1 MIRDGHDDETVVE
14 PPVRKVEMVD
24 VTTRETIPGEVVP
37 PSPLPSGVEEVGPG
51 VVTERERVR
60 VEDDG
65 SVSRRLDRVEQPPV
79 RRHRPSLVPALLI
92 ILLLALGAIAAAWYF
107 TKSDSSAVPAV
118 EGLALNDA
126 VSRVQEEGFKADII
140 SEPNEAQAGTV
151 FRQNPS
157 AGTDLDDGSTVQLF
171 SSKGPADVTIPNAV
185 GVTET
190 EARDRLA
197 AAGLT
202 ANVVKVF
209 SEDEPS
215 GQVIAQSPAAGG
227 QAAKGSAVRLN
238 VSKGS
243 GLTTVPSLVGT
254 TQSDAEAQLQTA
266 GLKANVVPVP
276 SQEPSG
282 TVVAQNP
289 TSGQARKGSAVRLNV
304 STGP

>member
-1 MIRDGHDDETVVE
+1 M
-14 PPVRKVEMVD
+14 
-24 VTTRETIPGEVVP
+24 
-37 PSPLPSGVEEVGPG
+37 
-51 VVTERERVR
+51 
-60 VEDDG
+60 
-65 SVSRRLDRVEQPPV
+65 
-79 RRHRPSLVPALLI
+79 
-92 ILLLALGAIAAAWYF
+92 
-107 TKSDSSAVPAV
+107 

-126 VSRVQEEGFKADII
+126 VSRVEQEGFKTDII
-140 SEPNEAQAGTV
+140 SEPNEAQPGIV

-157 AGTDLDDGSTVQLF
+157 GGTDFDDGSTVQLF
-171 SSKGPADVTIPNAV
+171 SSKGPADVTIPNTV

-197 AAGLT
+197 AVGLT
-202 ANVVKVF
+202 ANVVEVF
-209 SEDEPS
+209 SEDQPS
-215 GQVIAQSPAAGG
+215 GEVIAQSPAAGS
-227 QAAKGSAVRLN
+227 QAAKGTAVRLN

-243 GLTTVPSLVGT
+243 GLTTIPSLVGT

-282 TVVAQNP
+282 IVVAQNP